1 MADQNSSKFL
11 SEEESALVD
20 RAMMSSSEKFL
31 TRLTISSMRVVLHI
45 AKEHGVKVEDLTVS
59 QIIAWMEQ
67 DAKIK
72 REQGEAAAFLQW

>member
-1 MADQNSSKFL
+1 MADPNSSKFL
-11 SEEESALVD
+11 SEEESTLVD

-31 TRLTISSMRVVLHI
+31 TRLTISSMRVVMHI
-45 AKEHGVKVEDLTVS
+45 AKENGVQVEELTVP

-72 REQGEAAAFLQW
+72 REQGEEAAFLQW